1 MGDHA
6 SEALA
11 GKPCMEIE
19 GRRFDS
25 ENLRPAWFEFK
36 RYRLLTGRADARRN
50 ACEDRLRGTMNV
62 PRRDQQHARMRLR
75 ICGERVGV
83 PQPAR
88 RPCTSMPV
96 SNGRMDAKTGM
107 PVV

>member
-1 MGDHA
+1 VGDHA

-11 GKPCMEIE
+11 GKPCTEIE

-50 ACEDRLRGTMNV
+50 ACEDRLRGTMRV
-62 PRRDQQHARMRLR
+62 PRRDQQHARTIENR
-75 ICGERVGV
+75 GERVGV
-83 PQPAR
+83 PIRPA
-88 RPCTSMPV
+88 T
-96 SNGRMDAKTGM
+96 DW
-107 PVV
+107 

>member
-11 GKPCMEIE
+11 GKPCTEME

-36 RYRLLTGRADARRN
+36 RYRLLTGRTDARRN
-50 ACEDRLRGTMNV
+50 ACKDRLRGTMNV
-62 PRRDQQHARMRLR
+62 PCRDQQHARM
-75 ICGERVGV
+75 IENCGERVGV
-83 PQPAR
+83 PIRPA
-88 RPCTSMPV
+88 T
-96 SNGRMDAKTGM
+96 DW
-107 PVV
+107 